1 MQKEQTKNRTGK
13 MIVAAV
19 SLLCLGSILSG
30 CGDNCEVKNSYT
42 YYEPVYTPL
51 SEIRSSVSTLPA
63 HDLEQTGKIYFKDG
77 YLFINEPNEG
87 VHVIDNHDPSNPE
100 NIAFINIPGSFD
112 IAVRGNI
119 LFSDSYIDLVAIDI
133 SDIQNAR
140 EVGRIENLFPG
151 YNSYG
156 FYADTQMGIVTDWE
170 AVDKIEEYE
179 SDCNNTN
186 YSWGMFYE
194 RGIAV
199 DQLANFDVSTALAPT
214 NPGMAGSMAR
224 FAVVG
229 DYLYAV
235 DQSDLYPVNISN
247 SSGLEAEEKVAINWG
262 IETIFPIN
270 NHLFIGAQ
278 NGMYIMDIS
287 NPARPS
293 WVSSYEHV
301 TSCDPVV
308 VDGDYA
314 YVTLRSGTECQGF
327 TNQLEVIDISNIS
340 SPELLYTYD
349 MYNPHGLGKDGDVLF
364 ICDGDDGLKVFDASD
379 IGNIGNRLIAHYKD
393 IKTFDI
399 IPFNNIAMMIGEDG
413 LYQYDYSDMNNIV
426 FLSHLQVSRN
436 AE

>member
-1 MQKEQTKNRTGK
+1 MQKELTQHHMRQTL
-13 MIVAAV
+13 AAI
-19 SLLCLGSILSG
+19 SILCVCGLLSG

-51 SEIRSSVSTLPA
+51 SEIRSSVATLPA
-63 HDLEQTGKIYFKDG
+63 HELEQTGKIYFRNG

-87 VHVIDNHDPSNPE
+87 VHIIDNHDPANPE

-112 IAVRGNI
+112 IAVRGNV

-133 SDIQNAR
+133 SDVQNAK

-156 FYADTQMGIVTDWE
+156 FYVDSQMGLVTDWE
-170 AVDKIEEYE
+170 AVDHIEEFE
-179 SDCNNTN
+179 SDCNTN
-186 YSWGMFYE
+186 YEWGVFYE

-199 DQLANFDVSTALAPT
+199 DQLASFDASAPT

-224 FAVVG
+224 FALVG

-235 DQSDLYPVNISN
+235 DQSDLYPVNVSN
-247 SSGLEAEEKVAINWG
+247 FSDLKAEEKVGINWG
-262 IETIFPIN
+262 IETIFPEN

-287 NPARPS
+287 NPARPA

-308 VDGDYA
+308 VDGNYA

-340 SPELLYTYD
+340 SPELLYTYN
-349 MYNPHGLGKDGDVLF
+349 MHNPHGLGKDGNVLF
-364 ICDGDDGLKVFDASD
+364 ICDGDDGLKIFDASD
-379 IGNIGNRLIAHYKD
+379 IGNIGNKLMAHYKD
-393 IKTFDI
+393 IKAFDI
-399 IPFNNIAMMIGEDG
+399 IPFNNIAMMIGDDG
-413 LYQYDYSDMNNIV
+413 LYQYDYSDINNII
-426 FLSHLQVSRN
+426 FLSHLQVSGN

>member
-1 MQKEQTKNRTGK
+1 MQKEKTKNRIGQT
-13 MIVAAV
+13 IVAVAL
-19 SLLCLGSILSG
+19 LLCFGSILSG

-87 VHVIDNHDPSNPE
+87 VHVIDNHDPANPE

-156 FYADTQMGIVTDWE
+156 FYADTEMGIVTDWE

-179 SDCNNTN
+179 SDCNAN
-186 YSWGMFYE
+186 YNWGMFYE

-199 DQLANFDVSTALAPT
+199 DQLANFDVSAALAPT

-235 DQSDLYPVNISN
+235 DQSDLYPVNVSN
-247 SSGLEAEEKVAINWG
+247 SSDLEAEEKVVINWG
-262 IETIFPIN
+262 IETIFPNN

-287 NPARPS
+287 NPAQPA

-340 SPELLYTYD
+340 SPELLYTYN
-349 MYNPHGLGKDGDVLF
+349 MHNPHGLGKDGDVLF

-379 IGNIGNRLIAHYKD
+379 IGEIGNRLVAHYKD

-413 LYQYDYSDMNNIV
+413 LYQYDYSDINHIV
-426 FLSHLQVSRN
+426 FLSHLQVSGN
-436 AE
+436 VE